1 MSSAKS
7 IDGLRR
13 REDKVDISTKTPKRR
28 KVVARRKIS
37 EESPRYKLEKLE
49 KKNRKI
55 NDKEVRAIHEY
66 LESIHDENPTDL
78 IETQKADKK
87 KKKRNGKKNKK
98 KIILIILG
106 LFLLAGAALYI
117 YFNDLIVRVTD
128 GGNLLS
134 VLTANPDTPL
144 EEDENGRTNILVFG
158 TEGYDMNNPNYDG
171 GYLTDSML
179 MISINQDD
187 NSVKAVSLPRDL
199 KYGTCTGTG
208 KLNEVFYCEYQKNN
222 GNQDSI
228 KLQEKAGAT
237 KLEEAFEKVLGVKIQ
252 YYTHLNWEALIK
264 IVNSI
269 GGIDVYFTYGDEQSY
284 TGDDKTVTS
293 IKTSDKRG
301 LADGNGKKMYYKYK
315 NGEVIHLD
323 GAAALAVAR
332 TRNAY
337 GGYGASGG
345 NFSREYFQQKIIE
358 AIVKKMKAK
367 NLATDWGAILGIKE
381 AVGDNLRTNF
391 KDTELKTL
399 MKLIGTI
406 NIAEMESIHLQG
418 ENESNLLTTGM
429 IGGISYVYPVAGVGK
444 YDNIHS
450 YVKKK
455 LSNNPI
461 ITENA
466 TIIILNGTKTYG
478 VAAAEKDILVEKFY
492 NVKSTGNAPSSLS
505 DFDGVKIYQRA
516 TEKLKTAEALQQL
529 YNDVELTTDIPGDL
543 QKYDYNFIIILGN
556 GYSYKSSN

>member
-367 NLATDWGAILGIKE
+367 NLATDWGTILGIKE